1 RISVHLR
8 HPRSESALAYSG
20 RTRKHKTHERAVCS
34 CILRHPLL
42 PALSHLVVRT
52 SNAHVLLDFR
62 DALRNKSRWALHVR
76 QAQHAS
82 FRIVPTS
89 SLVVVTNLLD
99 HISVIFNKRIR
110 SLRHRRLSTFCRK
123 KVVEVEMV
131 LCSEPQTLPD
141 CREQACVGRVH
152 VPCAVENVVPVAVH
166 KNEPVFQILELEL
179 VAATSNVGLQT
190 LFGELLARVFNLRD
204 ASCLLGCLHSF
215 DCCSLQE
222 VSLPAHHLV
231 TEFNELW
238 ATALFLELHRVSQR
252 LAEVVRVVPR
262 KLMGEHSSN
271 RKQRRLSGTGLRVC
285 ILRESTL
292 ERVGYFDVVPFS
304 FPGDHLLEHASRDSL
319 LANIEGL
326 DLRICELLQA
336 EASHHLVNVYGLA

>member
-190 LFGELLARVFNLRD
+190 LFGELLDRVFNLRD
-204 ASCLLGCLHSF
+204 AGCLLGCLHSF
-215 DCCSLQE
+215 DCCSLQK
-222 VSLPAHHLV
+222 VPLPAHHLV
-231 TEFNELW
+231 TELDELR
-238 ATALFLELHRVSQR
+238 TPALLFELNRVSQR
-252 LAEVVRVVPR
+252 LAEVVRVTPR
-262 KLMGEHSSN
+262 KLMGEHSSDCE
-271 RKQRRLSGTGLRVC
+271 QRCLSGTGLRVGV
-285 ILRESTL
+285 LREPAL
-292 ERVGYFDVVPFS
+292 QCIGYLNVVAFS
-304 FPGDHLLEHASRDSL
+304 FSSDHLLEHASSDSL
-319 LANIEGL
+319 FANIEGL
-326 DLRICELLQA
+326 DLRIRELLQT
-336 EASHHLVNVYGLA
+336 EARHHLVDVYRLA